1 MSEHNELDVEIDSE
15 IEIDTQDE
23 LAKIEIDARQIE
35 ADMIAA
41 AEARAQD
48 PADAAAQMFQMYVPH
63 FKAGLSKLSTRGLR
77 RVLQNAVLYPL
88 EQDDIRT
95 SSEFEKSMVQLVS
108 SLLECKFIMIMDTYK
123 NNAEQLYA
131 ASQSELSTEES
142 AEIQELINNEEK
154 QYG

>member
-1 MSEHNELDVEIDSE
+1 MSEHNELDV
-15 IEIDTQDE
+15 EIDTQDE

-41 AEARAQD
+41 AQAKAQD
-48 PADAAAQMFQMYVPH
+48 PSEMAAQMFAMYVPH
-63 FKAGLSKLSTRGLR
+63 FKQGLSKLSTRGLR

-95 SSEFEKSMVQLVS
+95 SSEFEKQMVQLVS

-123 NNAEQLYA
+123 NNAEQLYE
-131 ASQSELSTEES
+131 ASQASLTTEET

-154 QYG
+154 